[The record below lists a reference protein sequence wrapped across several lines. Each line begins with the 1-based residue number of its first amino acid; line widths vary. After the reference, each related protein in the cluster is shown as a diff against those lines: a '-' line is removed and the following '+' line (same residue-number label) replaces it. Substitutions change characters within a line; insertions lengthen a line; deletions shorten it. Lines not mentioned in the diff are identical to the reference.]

1 MMKFLYKVVRFL
13 IKCLFCVVSVG
24 PIPSHIAFV
33 MDGNRRFAKQRN
45 MKVGAGHEAGYS
57 ALMSMLIHCSELGV
71 KYVTAYAFSIDN
83 FKRRPEEVECLVD
96 LMTEKFE
103 SLCREDSIVNRFGI
117 RVHFSGSL
125 QLLSGS
131 LRDAAKKLTAAT
143 VGNSGV
149 LLTLCVAYTSTDEIV
164 RAVEKSCEEGSSV
177 ISLSDIE
184 KRMYMVIAPDPDI
197 LIRSSGENRLSNFL
211 LWQSAGSCLVSTSVM
226 WPEISFWHLI
236 WAVLNFQR
244 YQSLLKKK
252 KKL

>member
-1 MMKFLYKVVRFL
+1 
-13 IKCLFCVVSVG
+13 
-24 PIPSHIAFV
+24 

-45 MKVGAGHEAGYS
+45 MKVGAGHEAGYF

-83 FKRRPEEVECLVD
+83 FKRRTEEVECLVD

-103 SLCREDSIVNRFGI
+103 SWCREDSIVNMFGI
-117 RVHFSGSL
+117 RVHFSGNL
-125 QLLSGS
+125 QLLSEP

-143 VGNSGV
+143 VGNSRV
-149 LLTLCVAYTSTDEIV
+149 FLTLCVAYTSTNEIV
-164 RAVEKSCEEGSSV
+164 RAVEKSCEEKWAEDQESSV
-177 ISLSDIE
+177 INLSDIE

-197 LIRSSGENRLSNFL
+197 IIRTSGENRLSNFL
-211 LWQSAGSCLVSTSVM
+211 LWQSAGSCLVSTSAM

-252 KKL
+252 L